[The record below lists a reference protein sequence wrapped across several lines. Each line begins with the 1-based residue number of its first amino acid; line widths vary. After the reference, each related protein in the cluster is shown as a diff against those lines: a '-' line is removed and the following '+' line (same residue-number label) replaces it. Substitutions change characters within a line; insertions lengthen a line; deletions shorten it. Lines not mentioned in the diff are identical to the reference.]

1 MGSAGLIRNFHL
13 SASRSSGHDGGRPV
27 VTEVP
32 EGSTVLDAR
41 LGQSLELALPGSGST
56 GFRWEARD
64 VDGLEVERLAAKPA
78 QSFGGKG
85 REIFL
90 VTPRRPGD
98 ICLQLVLR
106 APWDTKP
113 AEIRE
118 LTFRIR

>member
-1 MGSAGLIRNFHL
+1 MGSVGLIRNSRSL
-13 SASRSSGHDGGRPV
+13 VLRSSGHDGGRPV

-41 LGQSLELALPGSGST
+41 LGQSLELALPGGGAT

-64 VDGLEVERLAAKPA
+64 VDGLEVERLAARPA

-98 ICLQLVLR
+98 ICLQLMLR

-118 LTFRIR
+118 LRFRIR